1 LPKRRR
7 NGIFPSSFFK
17 GVSFVNACK
26 KRDKIRW
33 QKQKI
38 CSIMKVPDHVKEA
51 GMSSLKRAVTNQRWD
66 LAAYTIV
73 LASARVVRE
82 GGIRGKKKSA
92 PQKRGRKKG
101 R

>member
-1 LPKRRR
+1 
-7 NGIFPSSFFK
+7 
-17 GVSFVNACK
+17 
-26 KRDKIRW
+26 
-33 QKQKI
+33 
-38 CSIMKVPDHVKEA
+38 
-51 GMSSLKRAVTNQRWD
+51 MSSLKRAVTAKRWD
-66 LAAYTIV
+66 LAACTIV